1 MADTLPTVKNSR
13 KQSARRLIAVIAILV
28 AANIAA
34 WFFHAQADLT
44 GDKRYTITDATRN
57 MLKHLDRKIE
67 VLVFLDGD
75 DMPAAFQQLSNS
87 TREMLR
93 HFRDISDNKV
103 TFRVIDP
110 LGSDSTAINVLK
122 QYRMQ
127 GIPVNISSGKKGMT
141 QKMIFPWALAT
152 TPGDSGRIIGY
163 PVFLQEVNSM
173 IFNKKIL
180 LKSEMLLEYN
190 LANGVHQLTRKE
202 RPAVAYLMGNGEQ
215 FDPHIGTALATL
227 QQFYQVDTFN
237 LGGEAAIPTRY
248 KTILINRPT
257 IPFNDQDKF
266 KIDQY
271 VMNGGNV
278 FWSINMVTGTVDS
291 LQNGHFN
298 AMPLDLNLADLLF
311 HYGVRINANM
321 IEDAVSYA
329 YIPVQ
334 SGPDAEATM
343 LPWIYFPVLNA
354 GSEHPVVKHLNG
366 VLGRFVSSIDTNTND
381 PAIRK
386 TPLLTSGKYARTE
399 AAPLP
404 VILQSAI
411 EPPNPVAFPKANL
424 MAAVLLEGSFSSA
437 YAERRPIPVANL
449 IDSLKLTVKTKAER
463 PGKMIVTGDA
473 DMLANEYS
481 DANGPADMGVYRFDR
496 SIKYDNKS
504 FLLNGMEYMN
514 DDDNLLAARSK
525 SFDTRILDPKLVA
538 RERGKWQFINIGI
551 PLAAIL
557 IFGAVFSFVR
567 KKKYAQ

>member
-1 MADTLPTVKNSR
+1 MADTVPTVKNTR
-13 KQSARRLIAVIAILV
+13 KQPARRLLVVIAILV

-44 GDKRYTITDATRN
+44 QDKRYTITAATRH
-57 MLKHLDRKIE
+57 MLTHLDKKIE

-93 HFRDISDNKV
+93 QFRDISDNKV
-103 TFRVIDP
+103 AYRVIDP
-110 LGSDSTAINVLK
+110 LGNDSTAIGILK
-122 QYRMQ
+122 EYRMQ
-127 GIPVNISSGKKGMT
+127 GIPVNISAGKKGMS
-141 QKMIFPWALAT
+141 QKMIFPWALVT
-152 TPGDSGRIIGY
+152 MPGDNGKIIGY

-202 RPAVAYLMGNGEQ
+202 RPAIAYVMGNGEQ
-215 FDPHIGTALATL
+215 FDPHIGAALVTL
-227 QQFYQVDTFN
+227 QQFYQVDTIN
-237 LGGEAAIPTRY
+237 LGQLAAIPASF
-248 KTILINRPT
+248 KTILINRP
-257 IPFNDQDKF
+257 IVPFSEQDKF

-271 VMNGGNV
+271 AMNGGNV
-278 FWSINMVTGTVDS
+278 FWSINMVSGTLDS

-311 HYGVRINANM
+311 HYGVRVNSNL

-334 SGPDAEATM
+334 SGPNAEASM

-381 PAIRK
+381 PGIRK
-386 TPLLTSGKYARTE
+386 TVLLASGKYSKTE

-411 EPPNPVAFPKANL
+411 EQPNPAGFPKANL
-424 MAAVLLEGSFSSA
+424 IAAVLLEGTFSSA
-437 YAERRPIPVANL
+437 YAARLPVPVANM
-449 IDSLKLTVKTKAER
+449 IDSLKLTVKAQAVR

-473 DMLANEYS
+473 DILMNEFS
-481 DANGPADMGVYRFDR
+481 EKNGPSEMGFYRFDG
-496 SIKYDNKS
+496 SIRYDNKS
-504 FLLNGMEYMN
+504 FLLNSMEYMN
-514 DDDNLLAARSK
+514 DDDNLLAARTK
-525 SFDTRILDPKLVA
+525 SFDNRILDPKLV
-538 RERGKWQFINIGI
+538 EKEKGTWQFINIALPI
-551 PLAAIL
+551 AAIL

>member
-1 MADTLPTVKNSR
+1 MADTLPTVKNFR

-271 VMNGGNV
+271 VMNGGKIV
-278 FWSINMVTGTVDS
+278 WLIDPLVASLDSIDKYGTIMTADY
-291 LQNGHFN
+291 
-298 AMPLDLNLADLLF
+298 DLGLSDMLFEYGARVNPDL
-311 HYGVRINANM
+311 I
-321 IEDAVSYA
+321 
-329 YIPVQ
+329 Q
-334 SGPDAEATM
+334 DAECNKIPLGKPIKM
-343 LPWIYFPVLNA
+343 YPWVYDPIIIAKSRHPIVKNLN
-354 GSEHPVVKHLNG
+354 PILM
-366 VLGRFVSSIDTNTND
+366 RFASSIDTVGKKSINK
-381 PAIRK
+381 RV
-386 TPLLTSGKYARTE
+386 LLTSSLYSR
-399 AAPLP
+399 
-404 VILQSAI
+404 VVN
-411 EPPNPVAFPKANL
+411 NPVELSFNIINHPPDPRLFVKSERPV
-424 MAAVLLEGSFSSA
+424 AVLLSGEFQSLFRH
-437 YAERRPIPVANL
+437 RRKSGFDL
-449 IDSLKLTVKTKAER
+449 GLKFKEQS
-463 PGKMIVTGDA
+463 PQNSMIVISDGDLIRNTVLSTGE
-473 DMLANEYS
+473 M
-481 DANGPADMGVYRFDR
+481 GPLGYDRFNR
-496 SIKYDNKS
+496 RFFDNKKFFVNCIDYMLDES
-504 FLLNGMEYMN
+504 GLIEVRTKEFEIRPLDMKKVKKEKQFWTTLNM
-514 DDDNLLAARSK
+514 AAPVVAI
-525 SFDTRILDPKLVA
+525 ILFGLIN
-538 RERGKWQFINIGI
+538 GFIRRRRY
-551 PLAAIL
+551 
-557 IFGAVFSFVR
+557 V
-567 KKKYAQ
+567 K